1 MEPESTSESESS
13 LLNSEID
20 KLRSELNDLE
30 NLLTLTQ
37 NEFNSQKDDNIEL
50 KKLLK
55 VSEKK
60 LEEHESEMNKLI
72 KTKDD
77 SIDVYKAGEIDLKA
91 RLNEVTNHNNSLNE
105 RINAISN
112 EKDQLW
118 DAKNEWKSK
127 ANNLSE
133 ELQDLRA
140 ETSDINEIKEELKV
154 LRVLASIDSPALDL
168 YSVLLDHRS
177 MDVRKLAMQSGMA
190 QAACQTF
197 VNELAKNGIVRID
210 YFEANDPNPKVT
222 LIG

>member
-1 MEPESTSESESS
+1 MDTDNKLKSDNIQ
-13 LLNSEID
+13 LNSEVD
-20 KLRSELNDLE
+20 RLKNELNDL
-30 NLLTLTQ
+30 NSLLKSNQ
-37 NEFNSQKDDNIEL
+37 NEFNSLKEENFEL
-50 KKLLK
+50 KKQLK
-55 VSEKK
+55 DSENK
-60 LEEHESEMNKLI
+60 LEEHISENIKLI
-72 KTKDD
+72 KAKEDT
-77 SIDVYKAGEIDLKA
+77 IDVFKAGEFDLKA

-105 RINAISN
+105 RIEAISN

-118 DAKNEWKSK
+118 DAKNDWKLK
-127 ANNLSE
+127 ADNLSN
-133 ELQDLRA
+133 ELQELKT
-140 ETSDINEIKEELKV
+140 ETSDMEEIKEELKV

-177 MDVRKLAMQSGMA
+177 MHVRKLAMQSGMA